1 MEPLDTTSAVI
12 DALGGTAAVA
22 RLTGRSMQ
30 AVSNWRE
37 RGFFPA
43 ASFGPIN
50 QALSDLG
57 RTVALTLWRSIP
69 PSALLPTANRSAAA

>member
-37 RGFFPA
+37 RGFFTAP
-43 ASFGPIN
+43 SFNAIN
-50 QALSDLG
+50 GALSDRKLI
-57 RTVALTLWRSIP
+57 AAPSLWRSVP
-69 PSALLPTANRSAAA
+69 PSAINAEPARANA

>member
-37 RGFFPA
+37 RGFFTAPSFDAISGALADKRLA
-43 ASFGPIN
+43 A
-50 QALSDLG
+50 AH
-57 RTVALTLWRSIP
+57 RLWRSVP
-69 PSALLPTANRSAAA
+69 PSAINAEPARASA